1 MKSTATTTSI
11 ERGILTSTYKKEI
24 RNNIRNS
31 KSESLSK
38 IKSLMINNQHRI
50 ESQAG
55 TVLKVSFFAIAFL
68 LFSI

>member
-11 ERGILTSTYKKEI
+11 ERGILTSAYKQEI

-38 IKSLMINNQHRI
+38 IKSLMINHQHRI
-50 ESQAG
+50 ESQTG